1 MNTLTFKHWNW
12 LDNGMLPL
20 LLAVVRSCWW
30 RPWLMLIQRLLA
42 PAEPGVVLPVWLLMS
57 VPLLSLLLARLVAPP
72 TEELS
77 SMVRPEPMPKASLSS
92 RIGIALLG
100 LIVILLV
107 LWLQLY
113 RSQFGLLNGAWL
125 AALGDALIHWHSD
138 AIPGAVLIGIF
149 TAFLWLRG
157 LLDASMRMAHDD
169 VWTVFQTGIV
179 ALVLYLVFSAIGGL
193 TLTGW
198 DGALA
203 LVLLGSGMAALAA
216 SSLKVTAGLDRAL
229 GAGQRTTAS
238 TPALS
243 SSWLLS
249 TTTVIPLLLIAGVLL
264 GALLAPEMVA
274 ALLNWL
280 GDIVAAVGRVV
291 GQIALA
297 IAYVLF
303 LVVYYIGRLLAPLFR
318 KLFPEQE
325 GDPEP
330 MLPVRPPEDNM
341 EQLQQQVTTIPDTYR
356 YIGLAIA
363 IIIMLIVFVI
373 VIRRLRAAAQE
384 EIDESRESIL
394 SADLLEAQLSN
405 LWKNLMGRFRQAADA
420 LNPFLPL
427 DHEVDA
433 RRQIRA
439 AYQHLLQ
446 TAEGL
451 GVARQPHATPVE
463 YNQPLSH
470 SLANRLIHANAGRS
484 NDKREGSGERPSTN
498 NIDENLTVITERY
511 YLARYSHVP
520 PSAED
525 VQAVQQAWAQIQQ
538 QLNAENDAE
547 DGKET

>member
-1 MNTLTFKHWNW
+1 
-12 LDNGMLPL
+12 
-20 LLAVVRSCWW
+20 
-30 RPWLMLIQRLLA
+30 
-42 PAEPGVVLPVWLLMS
+42 
-57 VPLLSLLLARLVAPP
+57 
-72 TEELS
+72 
-77 SMVRPEPMPKASLSS
+77 
-92 RIGIALLG
+92 
-100 LIVILLV
+100 
-107 LWLQLY
+107 
-113 RSQFGLLNGAWL
+113 
-125 AALGDALIHWHSD
+125 
-138 AIPGAVLIGIF
+138 
-149 TAFLWLRG
+149 
-157 LLDASMRMAHDD
+157 
-169 VWTVFQTGIV
+169 
-179 ALVLYLVFSAIGGL
+179 
-193 TLTGW
+193 
-198 DGALA
+198 
-203 LVLLGSGMAALAA
+203 
-216 SSLKVTAGLDRAL
+216 
-229 GAGQRTTAS
+229 
-238 TPALS
+238 
-243 SSWLLS
+243 
-249 TTTVIPLLLIAGVLL
+249 
-264 GALLAPEMVA
+264 
-274 ALLNWL
+274 
-280 GDIVAAVGRVV
+280 VAAVGRVV

-446 TAEGL
+446 TAVGL

-463 YNQPLSH
+463 YNQPLGH
-470 SLANRLIHANAGRS
+470 SLANRLIHANAGRT
-484 NDKREGSGERPSTN
+484 NDKREASAEHPSTN

>member
-1 MNTLTFKHWNW
+1 
-12 LDNGMLPL
+12 
-20 LLAVVRSCWW
+20 
-30 RPWLMLIQRLLA
+30 
-42 PAEPGVVLPVWLLMS
+42 
-57 VPLLSLLLARLVAPP
+57 
-72 TEELS
+72 
-77 SMVRPEPMPKASLSS
+77 MVRPEPAPAASLSS
-92 RIGIALLG
+92 RMGIALVG
-100 LIVILLV
+100 LVVIVLV

-113 RSQFGLLNGAWL
+113 RSQFGLLDGGWL
-125 AALGDALIHWHSD
+125 AALGDALIHWQSN
-138 AIPGAVLIGIF
+138 AIPGAVIVGLF

-203 LVLLGSGMAALAA
+203 LILLSSGMAALAA

-229 GAGQRTTAS
+229 GAGQRTGAS
-238 TPALS
+238 IPVLS
-243 SSWLLS
+243 RSWLIS
-249 TTTVIPLLLIAGVLL
+249 TTTVIPLLLTAGVLL

-280 GDIVAAVGRVV
+280 GDIVTAVGRVL

-303 LVVYYIGRLLAPLFR
+303 IIAYYIARLLAPLIR
-318 KLFPEQE
+318 RLFPERE
-325 GDPEP
+325 VDPEQ
-330 MLPVRPPEDNM
+330 MLLERRPEEEM
-341 EQLQQQVTTIPDTYR
+341 QQLQEQVAVIPDSYR

-363 IIIMLIVFVI
+363 IIIMLIIFVI
-373 VIRRLRAAAQE
+373 VIRRLRAAGQE

-394 SADLLEAQLSN
+394 SADLLQAQLGN
-405 LWKNLMGRFRQAADA
+405 LWNNLMGRFRRAADA
-420 LNPFLPL
+420 LSPFLAL
-427 DHEVDA
+427 DGEVDA

-446 TAEGL
+446 TASGF

-463 YNQPLSH
+463 YNAPLGR
-470 SLANRLIHANAGRS
+470 SLANRSVDLNAPRLADDMTEKLS
-484 NDKREGSGERPSTN
+484 
-498 NIDENLTVITERY
+498 VITERY
-511 YLARYSHVP
+511 YLARYGHEP
-520 PSAED
+520 PTPAD

-538 QLNAENDAE
+538 RLRNESDAKNGE
-547 DGKET
+547 ER